1 MQGSAAGRAPS
12 VLQRMFSRTMR
23 RPEHES
29 FSSFPMKPMP
39 AAEDAG
45 NPNIVILNSLTHD
58 QLVQLLKARTHIT
71 FNLAL
76 SWPICSTSVRK
87 VDQHRRVQDIAG
99 TYCGGD
105 DDDDVCTG
113 R

>member
-1 MQGSAAGRAPS
+1 MQGSAAGRTPS

-23 RPEHES
+23 RSEHES

-58 QLVQLLKARTHIT
+58 QLVQLLKACFHIT
-71 FNLAL
+71 FNRFRLSGFELA
-76 SWPICSTSVRK
+76 
-87 VDQHRRVQDIAG
+87 
-99 TYCGGD
+99 
-105 DDDDVCTG
+105 
-113 R
+113 